1 MQTPEVEIGALYY
14 LAEGNR
20 KYIWADR
27 SGAKWPDLL
36 AQQEL
41 GQTGPNELF
50 MPLELAPIED
60 ESDPCDID
68 YSLRVLTASGV
79 VGWINLN
86 ANYHKLVKATI

>member
-1 MQTPEVEIGALYY
+1 MQTPEIEIGALYY
-14 LAEGNR
+14 LDEGNR

-27 SGAKWPDLL
+27 WGAKMARFVSPARTW
-36 AQQEL
+36 
-41 GQTGPNELF
+41 PNELF

-60 ESDPCDID
+60 ESDPDCID

-86 ANYHKLVKATI
+86 ANYHKLVKATT

>member
-20 KYIWADR
+20 KYIWGVPIAAHLSYWAEER
-27 SGAKWPDLL
+27 
-36 AQQEL
+36 EL
-41 GQTGPNELF
+41 GRTEPNELF

-60 ESDPCDID
+60 EGDLDAID

-86 ANYHKLVKATI
+86 ANYNKLVKATT